1 MDLVLLPESDTSCDA
16 EQDDTHKNTQIYV
29 AEQSIQEPIVT
40 KKIDDYCQHQSD
52 NRNVTTVTDYHNE
65 GTPRIIRRYF

>member
-1 MDLVLLPESDTSCDA
+1 MARSVKCSHF
-16 EQDDTHKNTQIYV
+16 QDDTHKNTQIYV

-52 NRNVTTVTDYHNE
+52 NRNVTTGITSLCPNTTGEH
-65 GTPRIIRRYF
+65 